1 MGLELGRDVCTE
13 DINWGFV
20 SIQIVVR
27 LLRENT
33 YKKKMNAQ
41 QIKSWGTP
49 IRWQVKKVEPT
60 MGQSNRDD
68 ENKDIFLYVREA
80 KGT

>member
-49 IRWQVKKVEPT
+49 IRW
-60 MGQSNRDD
+60 
-68 ENKDIFLYVREA
+68 
-80 KGT
+80 